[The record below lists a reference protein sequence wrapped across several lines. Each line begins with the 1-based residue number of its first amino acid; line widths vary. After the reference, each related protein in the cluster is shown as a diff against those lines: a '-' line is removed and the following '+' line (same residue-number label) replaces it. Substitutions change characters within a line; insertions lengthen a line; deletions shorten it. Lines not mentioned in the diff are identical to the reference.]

1 MLVDGG
7 PGTGKT
13 RACNKLTEA
22 LELLHIKAAYTGS
35 TGTAATNY
43 VGGHTLHGMMSF
55 GRDLQD
61 SDSFQ
66 KKFQSLKTR
75 REVLKRLGDGRASKV
90 VLVIDEISALPYSV

>member
-1 MLVDGG
+1 MVDGG

-13 RACNKLTEA
+13 RACNKLTEV

-43 VGGHTLHGMMSF
+43 VGGHTLHGMMGF
-55 GRDLQD
+55 GRDLEE

-66 KKFQSLKTR
+66 KKFQSAKTR
-75 REVLKRLGDGRASKV
+75 REVMERLGDAKPSKV
-90 VLVIDEISALPYSV
+90 VLMIDEISALPYSV